1 MNRLFDVGSEEKSGA
16 ESRRRRDCF
25 YTNRSAAKR
34 CMALLA
40 ERCPMKWDLWIEP
53 SAGAGAFFDLMPE
66 PKIGLDIEPPPRPD
80 IIQADFLEWSPPVEA
95 GRIIVVGNPPFG
107 KNASLAVKFFNHAA
121 SFADAV
127 AMIHPRTFQKES
139 TARRLNRFFHLEA
152 ELLLPRDSFTLDG
165 APYAVPCVFQIWL
178 KRPSARSMT
187 PPPLTHPDFRFAK
200 PGEAD
205 FAIQRVGANAGR
217 VKFNPRSLSPTS
229 HYFIAANAPG
239 VAEVMRRIDWREAAA
254 RTAGNPSLAKSEVV
268 MLYSR
273 HQRRN

>member
-1 MNRLFDVGSEEKSGA
+1 
-16 ESRRRRDCF
+16 
-25 YTNRSAAKR
+25 
-34 CMALLA
+34 MALLA
-40 ERCPMKWDLWIEP
+40 ERCPAKWDLWIEP

-66 PKIGLDIEPPPRPD
+66 PKIGLDIEPSPRPD
-80 IIQADFLEWSPPVEA
+80 IVQADFLEWTPPFEA
-95 GRIIVVGNPPFG
+95 ERIIVVGNPPFG

-178 KRPSARSMT
+178 KRSSARSMT

-200 PGEAD
+200 PNEAD

-217 VKFNPRSLSPTS
+217 VKFNPRALSPTS

-273 HQRRN
+273 HQQRN